1 MSNLFGDLSKHLSER
16 HEDFLTNSF
25 VYLLNY
31 FLENEKPL
39 GTDLLNFICFKNEE
53 IAFSEE
59 EAIVITTQKFTD
71 VGTPDIELK
80 SNDKFIYIEVKHDSG
95 LGNQQI
101 ERYRKALD
109 KEHASLKKIVL
120 LTKFSIDLATKNQE
134 GHPDKHIRWYQIHRY
149 LEGLKPKTDICK
161 FLIDQ
166 FTDFLEGKQMAIQRV
181 RWEYTNGIR
190 AFFNLVDMIGVAIEE
205 LGIKIYSKSA
215 GWDWRGYYLE
225 SKDEF
230 CGIYHSE
237 PDYVYLFIYA
247 PNFKS
252 QDKNFIYPFYE
263 EDNGIYFELSLEDSY
278 FFSLQKEDQLNVL
291 KKFISACHPE
301 AKRLKK

>member
-1 MSNLFGDLSKHLSER
+1 MYLF
-16 HEDFLTNSF
+16 
-25 VYLLNY
+25 NY

-39 GTDLLNFICFKNEE
+39 GIDLLNFICFKNEE

-80 SNDKFIYIEVKHDSG
+80 SNDKSIYIEVKHDSG

-109 KEHASLKKIVL
+109 KEHASIKKIVL

-149 LEGLKPKTDICK
+149 LEELKPKSDICK

-181 RWEYTNGIR
+181 GWEYTSGIR

-252 QDKNFIYPFYE
+252 QDKIFIYPFYE
-263 EDNGIYFELSLEDSY
+263 EDNGIYFELSLEDSH
-278 FFSLQKEDQLNVL
+278 FFSLQQEEQLNVL